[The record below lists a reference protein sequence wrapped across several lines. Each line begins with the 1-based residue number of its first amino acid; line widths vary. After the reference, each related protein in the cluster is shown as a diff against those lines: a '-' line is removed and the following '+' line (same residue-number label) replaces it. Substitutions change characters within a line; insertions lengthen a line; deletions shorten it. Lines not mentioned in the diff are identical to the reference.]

1 VSDEKSYVENS
12 FSGERLEMG
21 KKKGDGKTRTGVL
34 SKTVFRDIM
43 SWGTE
48 SLFATISKLVVGSE
62 E

>member
-21 KKKGDGKTRTGVL
+21 KKRDGKTRTGVL